1 VSNTAGSASAR
12 ISNFSLNYVPYGR
25 FHSSLEA
32 LRLQLS
38 CSYTRGRWLGI
49 RVLVAFEDQYR
60 SYREVIAAAIR
71 VLRPQVEV
79 STTDLD
85 GLEAQVAR
93 LNPRVVISSQEVPT
107 GLRPGVTW
115 FEVPLEVG
123 PWTQPTMETLLEAID
138 AAENLPTRSPK
149 VERRS

>member
-1 VSNTAGSASAR
+1 
-12 ISNFSLNYVPYGR
+12 
-25 FHSSLEA
+25 
-32 LRLQLS
+32 
-38 CSYTRGRWLGI
+38 
-49 RVLVAFEDQYR
+49 VAFEDQYR

-85 GLEAQVAR
+85 GLGAQVAR
-93 LNPRVVISSQEVPT
+93 LNPRVVISSQEGPA

-123 PWTQPTMETLLEAID
+123 PWTQVTLEALLEVID

-149 VERRS
+149 VERRN